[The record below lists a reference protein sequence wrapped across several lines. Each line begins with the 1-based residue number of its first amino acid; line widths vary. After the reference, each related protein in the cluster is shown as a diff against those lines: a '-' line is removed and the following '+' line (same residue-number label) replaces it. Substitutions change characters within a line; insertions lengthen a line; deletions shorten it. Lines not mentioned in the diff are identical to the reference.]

1 MATVLNIT
9 NQGSLILM
17 LYEGA
22 LRFLEKAGKALTSK
36 NDAEVGGNIIKA
48 QNILTELMVSLDM
61 SKGDVAKNLYSLYD
75 YMNHR
80 LIEANVKKDSGLVN
94 EIKGMVK
101 ELKETWE
108 MAIEKLEKEE
118 T

>member
-22 LRFLEKAGKALTSK
+22 LKFLGKAKEALTKKEDS
-36 NDAEVGGNIIKA
+36 DVGSNIIKA

-61 SKGDVAKNLYSLYD
+61 SKGEVAKNLYKLYD

-80 LIEANVKKDSGLVN
+80 LIEANIKKDSGLIN
-94 EIKGMVK
+94 EVQGMVK
-101 ELKETWE
+101 ELKDTWE
-108 MAIEKLEKEE
+108 LAIEKLEEE
-118 T
+118 KV

>member
-1 MATVLNIT
+1 MATVLNVT

-22 LRFLEKAGKALTSK
+22 LRFLEKAGIALTSK
-36 NDAEVGGNIIKA
+36 ENDKVSDNIIKA

-61 SKGDVAKNLYSLYD
+61 SKGEVAKNLYNLYD

-80 LIEANVKKDSGLVN
+80 LIEANVKKDSSLIN
-94 EIKGMVK
+94 EVKGMVK

-108 MAIEKLEKEE
+108 MAIKKLEEE
-118 T
+118 GA